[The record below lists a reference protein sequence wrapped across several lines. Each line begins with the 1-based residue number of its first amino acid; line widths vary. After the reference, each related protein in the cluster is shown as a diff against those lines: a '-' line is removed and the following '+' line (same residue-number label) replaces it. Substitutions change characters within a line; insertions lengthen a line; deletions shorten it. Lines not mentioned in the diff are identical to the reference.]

1 MIHDFKAIKRLA
13 KIINILYLPTVLPCK
28 IAEKRERQNRN
39 TAGTEN
45 FCINFVAR
53 NVFEKVCKVYKKRIM
68 LKIVGIMLLGV
79 FTGYLLKNY
88 QLRWVQKWIMLAIW
102 LLLFL
107 LGIAVGT
114 NGEIMN
120 NLDTIGLK
128 GLILA
133 LGGVSG
139 SVILAWVVYRF
150 FFMRRDESSVS

>member
-1 MIHDFKAIKRLA
+1 
-13 KIINILYLPTVLPCK
+13 
-28 IAEKRERQNRN
+28 
-39 TAGTEN
+39 
-45 FCINFVAR
+45 
-53 NVFEKVCKVYKKRIM
+53 M

-120 NLDTIGLK
+120 SIGK
-128 GLILA
+128 CDPG
-133 LGGVSG
+133 LGGIS
-139 SVILAWVVYRF
+139 LF
-150 FFMRRDESSVS
+150 FHEERRVFCFLSISKSLF

>member
-1 MIHDFKAIKRLA
+1 
-13 KIINILYLPTVLPCK
+13 
-28 IAEKRERQNRN
+28 
-39 TAGTEN
+39 
-45 FCINFVAR
+45 
-53 NVFEKVCKVYKKRIM
+53 M

-120 NLDTIGLK
+120 NLDRFERFDPGPGRSIGK
-128 GLILA
+128 CDPG
-133 LGGVSG
+133 LGGIS
-139 SVILAWVVYRF
+139 LF
-150 FFMRRDESSVS
+150 FHEERRVLCFLSISKSLF

>member
-1 MIHDFKAIKRLA
+1 
-13 KIINILYLPTVLPCK
+13 
-28 IAEKRERQNRN
+28 
-39 TAGTEN
+39 
-45 FCINFVAR
+45 
-53 NVFEKVCKVYKKRIM
+53 M

-79 FTGYLLKNY
+79 VTVYLLKNY
-88 QLRWVQKWIMLAIW
+88 QLRWGQKWIMLAIW
-102 LLLFL
+102 LLLVL

-139 SVILAWVVYRF
+139 RVILAWVVYRF
-150 FFMRRDESSVS
+150 FFMRSDESSVS

>member
-1 MIHDFKAIKRLA
+1 
-13 KIINILYLPTVLPCK
+13 
-28 IAEKRERQNRN
+28 
-39 TAGTEN
+39 
-45 FCINFVAR
+45 
-53 NVFEKVCKVYKKRIM
+53 M

-88 QLRWVQKWIMLAIW
+88 QLRWVQKWIMLAIG

-120 NLDTIGLK
+120 NLDTTLK

>member
-1 MIHDFKAIKRLA
+1 
-13 KIINILYLPTVLPCK
+13 
-28 IAEKRERQNRN
+28 
-39 TAGTEN
+39 
-45 FCINFVAR
+45 
-53 NVFEKVCKVYKKRIM
+53 M

-88 QLRWVQKWIMLAIW
+88 QFRWVQKWIMLAIW

-128 GLILA
+128 GLILVQYFRIVFKCTA
-133 LGGVSG
+133 
-139 SVILAWVVYRF
+139 
-150 FFMRRDESSVS
+150 DHP

>member
-1 MIHDFKAIKRLA
+1 
-13 KIINILYLPTVLPCK
+13 
-28 IAEKRERQNRN
+28 
-39 TAGTEN
+39 
-45 FCINFVAR
+45 
-53 NVFEKVCKVYKKRIM
+53 M

-79 FTGYLLKNY
+79 LKNY

>member
-1 MIHDFKAIKRLA
+1 
-13 KIINILYLPTVLPCK
+13 
-28 IAEKRERQNRN
+28 
-39 TAGTEN
+39 
-45 FCINFVAR
+45 
-53 NVFEKVCKVYKKRIM
+53 M

-128 GLILA
+128 G
-133 LGGVSG
+133 
-139 SVILAWVVYRF
+139 VILAWVVYRF

>member
-1 MIHDFKAIKRLA
+1 
-13 KIINILYLPTVLPCK
+13 
-28 IAEKRERQNRN
+28 
-39 TAGTEN
+39 
-45 FCINFVAR
+45 
-53 NVFEKVCKVYKKRIM
+53 M

-120 NLDTIGLK
+120 NLDTIG
-128 GLILA
+128 
-133 LGGVSG
+133 
-139 SVILAWVVYRF
+139 ILAWVVYRF